1 MVGKST
7 PLSLL
12 VLSTLLLFTT
22 HASPQGGRVL
32 GIGNEMEIAGNILD
46 NILHLYDVP
55 EHGLLS
61 ETYPV
66 NPDHKVNYLAEG
78 SVQRQHQEVS
88 FLWPYSGLLSGV
100 VALYANTQEKRY
112 LDLLEERLL
121 PGLEKYRDTTRQPVG
136 YQSYPLF
143 AGHSDRFYDDN
154 VWLALDFCTLYGATQ
169 NRKYLDKALEIYEFV
184 YSGWDDNL
192 CGGIYWC
199 EQNRGSKNTCS
210 NAPSAVLC
218 ARLYSLTGKEEFLL
232 RAVETYRWTKKNLLD
247 PSDHVYW
254 DNVSLDGKT
263 DKRKYTYNSGEMIEA
278 GVLLYRITGNSTY
291 LEDARKTAS
300 GVYRHFTT
308 MEPTVKGDQLFY
320 PDSPWFNV
328 ILFRGLKALY
338 LEDGE
343 KRYVQLMIDNA
354 HFAWAHSLDE
364 NNLLGKEWNRR
375 SDQRHKWLL
384 DNACMIEL
392 FAEIADI
399 VTTN

>member
-192 CGGIYWC
+192 GGGIYWC

-210 NAPSAVLC
+210 NAPSAIQNISITLSVVIIGLMFVIC
-218 ARLYSLTGKEEFLL
+218 LIISY
-232 RAVETYRWTKKNLLD
+232 
-247 PSDHVYW
+247 
-254 DNVSLDGKT
+254 
-263 DKRKYTYNSGEMIEA
+263 KYTNNLPIS
-278 GVLLYRITGNSTY
+278 
-291 LEDARKTAS
+291 
-300 GVYRHFTT
+300 
-308 MEPTVKGDQLFY
+308 QLF
-320 PDSPWFNV
+320 
-328 ILFRGLKALY
+328 L
-338 LEDGE
+338 
-343 KRYVQLMIDNA
+343 
-354 HFAWAHSLDE
+354 
-364 NNLLGKEWNRR
+364 
-375 SDQRHKWLL
+375 
-384 DNACMIEL
+384 
-392 FAEIADI
+392 
-399 VTTN
+399 